1 MIILMGVSGTGKTSL
16 GKKLSQDTNWP
27 FFDADDFHPQSNK
40 EKMKSGLQ
48 LTDSDRKPWL
58 EILSKKINEW
68 SLNGQAILACSALKE
83 EYRALL
89 LANNKSIQWVVLN
102 GSFNLIKDR
111 IESRENHFFNPSLL
125 QSQFNDLEVPNYG
138 IHLDVNESVDELS
151 LVLQNKLASKN
162 DAAIGIIGMGVMGQG
177 IALNC
182 AENGFKTAVYN
193 RSSPGEEHI
202 IEEFKSKNNSF
213 TNVSGF
219 TDLSEFVGT
228 LKLPRNIWLMISS
241 GPAIDS
247 VIDQLV
253 PLLDEGDVIIDGG
266 NSHYPDTQRRAQQ
279 LEKKNIN
286 FVGCGVSGGEVGAR
300 FGASIMFGGSKKAYG
315 NLSPILNKI
324 AAKDFS
330 GKPCQGFMG
339 KEGAGH
345 FVKMVHNGI
354 EYAEMQLLAET
365 FDVLSKQMS
374 YPEMS
379 ALFKEM
385 NQGSE
390 ASYLLEITAE
400 ILLKKEGNQFL
411 VDLILDQASSKGT
424 GMWSSS
430 AALALGSV
438 NNMMSSAVFAR
449 YISALKETRYS
460 LAKQKSKHIK
470 KEKISVSELKDAYT
484 FARIINHIQGFNL
497 IETASEEYGWDY
509 NPSEIARIWTRG
521 CIIRSQLMER
531 LSEEF
536 KSDKTIL
543 KINLLLDLLKE
554 TEAGAASIIHHGI
567 DQKIPLDGYGTAYN
581 YWIAI
586 CSEKLPANL
595 IQAQRDFFGAHTYR
609 RIDKPI
615 EESFHTEWKKND

>member
-1 MIILMGVSGTGKTSL
+1 MGVSGTGKTSL

-27 FFDADDFHPQSNK
+27 FFDADNFHPQSNK

-68 SLNGQAILACSALKE
+68 SVNGQAILACSALKE

-102 GSFNLIKDR
+102 GSFDLIKDR

-125 QSQFNDLEVPNYG
+125 QSQFNDLEIPSYG
-138 IHLDVNESVDELS
+138 IHLDVSESVDELS
-151 LVLQNKLASKN
+151 LILQNKLASKN
-162 DAAIGIIGMGVMGQG
+162 DAAIGVIGMGVMGQG

-193 RSSPGEEHI
+193 RSSAGEEHVV
-202 IEEFKSKNNSF
+202 EEFMSKNNSF
-213 TNVSGF
+213 TNVFGF
-219 TDLSEFVGT
+219 TDLSEFVGA

-300 FGASIMFGGSKKAYG
+300 FGASIMFGGSKKAYE

-449 YISALKETRYS
+449 YISALKETRCS
-460 LAKQKSKHIK
+460 LAEKKSKPII

-497 IETASEEYGWDY
+497 IEAASEEYGWDY
-509 NPSEIARIWTRG
+509 NPSEISRIWTQG

-609 RIDKPI
+609 RIDKPF
-615 EESFHTEWKKND
+615 EESFHSEWKKND

>member
-68 SLNGQAILACSALKE
+68 SVNGQAILACSALKE

-89 LANNKSIQWVVLN
+89 SENNKSIQWVVLN
-102 GSFNLIKDR
+102 GSFDLIKDR

-125 QSQFNDLEVPNYG
+125 QSQFNDLEIPSYG
-138 IHLDVNESVDELS
+138 IHLDISESVDELS

-162 DAAIGIIGMGVMGQG
+162 DAAIGVIGMGVMGQG

-193 RSSPGEEHI
+193 RSSAGEEHVV
-202 IEEFKSKNNSF
+202 EEFMSKNNSF
-213 TNVSGF
+213 TNVFGF
-219 TDLSEFVGT
+219 TDLSEFVGA

-253 PLLDEGDVIIDGG
+253 PLLEEGDVIIDGG

-300 FGASIMFGGSKKAYG
+300 FGASIMFGGSKKAYE

-449 YISALKETRYS
+449 YISALKETRCS
-460 LAKQKSKHIK
+460 LAEKKSKPIK

-497 IETASEEYGWDY
+497 IEAASEEYGWDY
-509 NPSEIARIWTRG
+509 NPSEISRIWTQG

-609 RIDKPI
+609 RIDKPF
-615 EESFHTEWKKND
+615 EESFHSEWKKND

>member
-1 MIILMGVSGTGKTSL
+1 MGVSGTGKTSL

-27 FFDADDFHPQSNK
+27 FFDADNFHPQSNK

-58 EILSKKINEW
+58 EILSKKLNEW
-68 SLNGQAILACSALKE
+68 SANGQAILACSALKE

-89 LANNKSIQWVVLN
+89 SANNKSIQWVVLN
-102 GSFNLIKDR
+102 GSFDLIKER

-125 QSQFNDLEVPNYG
+125 QSQFNDLEIPSYG
-138 IHLDVNESVDELS
+138 IHLDISESVDELS

-162 DAAIGIIGMGVMGQG
+162 DAAIGVIGMGVMGQG

-182 AENGFKTAVYN
+182 AESGFKTAVYN

-202 IEEFKSKNNSF
+202 IEEFMSKNNSF

-219 TDLSEFVGT
+219 TDLSEFVGA

-253 PLLDEGDVIIDGG
+253 PLLDEGDVVIDGG
-266 NSHYPDTQRRAQQ
+266 NSHYPDTQRRARQ

-300 FGASIMFGGSKKAYG
+300 FGASIMFGGSKKAYE
-315 NLSPILNKI
+315 NLCPILNKI

-365 FDVLSKQMS
+365 FDVLSKQMT

-379 ALFKEM
+379 TLFKEM

-430 AALALGSV
+430 AALSLGSV

-449 YISALKETRYS
+449 YISALKETRCS
-460 LAKQKSKHIK
+460 LAEKKSKPII

-497 IETASEEYGWDY
+497 IEAASEEYGWDY
-509 NPSEIARIWTRG
+509 TPSEISRIWTQG

-586 CSEKLPANL
+586 CSEKLPSNL
-595 IQAQRDFFGAHTYR
+595 IQEQRDFFGAHT
-609 RIDKPI
+609 
-615 EESFHTEWKKND
+615 

>member
-1 MIILMGVSGTGKTSL
+1 MGVSGTGKTSL

-40 EKMKSGLQ
+40 EKMKSGLH

-68 SLNGQAILACSALKE
+68 SANGQVILACSALKE

-89 LANNKSIQWVVLN
+89 SANNKSIQWVVLN
-102 GSFNLIKDR
+102 GSFDLIKER

-125 QSQFNDLEVPNYG
+125 QSQFNDLEIPSYG
-138 IHLDVNESVDELS
+138 IHLDISESVDELS
-151 LVLQNKLASKN
+151 LHLQNKLASKN
-162 DAAIGIIGMGVMGQG
+162 DAAIGVIGMGVMGQG

-182 AENGFKTAVYN
+182 AESGFKTAVYN

-202 IEEFKSKNNSF
+202 IEEFMSKNNSF

-219 TDLSEFVGT
+219 TDLSEFVGA

-300 FGASIMFGGSKKAYG
+300 FGASIMFGGSKKAYE

-365 FDVLSKQMS
+365 FDVLSKQMT

-379 ALFKEM
+379 TLFKEM

-449 YISALKETRYS
+449 YISALKETR
-460 LAKQKSKHIK
+460 
-470 KEKISVSELKDAYT
+470 
-484 FARIINHIQGFNL
+484 
-497 IETASEEYGWDY
+497 
-509 NPSEIARIWTRG
+509 
-521 CIIRSQLMER
+521 
-531 LSEEF
+531 
-536 KSDKTIL
+536 
-543 KINLLLDLLKE
+543 
-554 TEAGAASIIHHGI
+554 
-567 DQKIPLDGYGTAYN
+567 
-581 YWIAI
+581 
-586 CSEKLPANL
+586 CS
-595 IQAQRDFFGAHTYR
+595 
-609 RIDKPI
+609 
-615 EESFHTEWKKND
+615 

>member
-1 MIILMGVSGTGKTSL
+1 MGVSGTGKTSL

-27 FFDADDFHPQSNK
+27 FFDADNFHPQSNK

-68 SLNGQAILACSALKE
+68 SANGQAILACSALKE

-89 LANNKSIQWVVLN
+89 SANNKSIQWVVLN
-102 GSFNLIKDR
+102 GSFDLIKER

-125 QSQFNDLEVPNYG
+125 QSQFNDLEIPSYG
-138 IHLDVNESVDELS
+138 IHLDISESVDELS

-162 DAAIGIIGMGVMGQG
+162 DAAIGVIGMGVMGQG

-182 AENGFKTAVYN
+182 AESGFKTAVYN

-202 IEEFKSKNNSF
+202 IEEFMSKNNSF

-219 TDLSEFVGT
+219 TDLSEFVGA

-286 FVGCGVSGGEVGAR
+286 FVGSGVSGGEVGAR
-300 FGASIMFGGSKKAYG
+300 FGASIMFGGSKKAYE

-365 FDVLSKQMS
+365 FDVLSKQMT

-379 ALFKEM
+379 TLFKEM

-449 YISALKETRYS
+449 YISALKETRCS
-460 LAKQKSKHIK
+460 LAEQKSNPIK

-497 IETASEEYGWDY
+497 IEAASKEYGWDY
-509 NPSEIARIWTRG
+509 NPSEISRIWTQG

-609 RIDKPI
+609 RIDKPF
-615 EESFHTEWKKND
+615 EESFHTEWQKND